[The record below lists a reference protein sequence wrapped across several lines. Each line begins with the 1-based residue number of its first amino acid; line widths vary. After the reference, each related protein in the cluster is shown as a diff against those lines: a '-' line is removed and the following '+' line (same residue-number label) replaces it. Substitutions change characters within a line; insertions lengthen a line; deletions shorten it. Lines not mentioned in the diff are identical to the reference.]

1 MFLAGK
7 RKLVHVLRTLG
18 LTYVIHVTVPLL
30 ARSASRTWILHRV
43 WCAHHKAVVQPTT
56 EILIIT
62 STLDAD
68 RVTHNLAI
76 QLNRAIVSSS
86 LLTTH
91 VYNRAADIC
100 SPRMCMHMEIVED
113 ITRILRVLVEEFE
126 RWRFNFRRAWVRRLK
141 ALWRMRNSLSCSVLH
156 DINLIVG
163 CWHDD
168 GFSYFFFLY
177 FWKILLIRLD

>member
-1 MFLAGK
+1 M
-7 RKLVHVLRTLG
+7 
-18 LTYVIHVTVPLL
+18 
-30 ARSASRTWILHRV
+30 
-43 WCAHHKAVVQPTT
+43 
-56 EILIIT
+56 
-62 STLDAD
+62 
-68 RVTHNLAI
+68 

-141 ALWRMRNSLSCSVLH
+141 ALWRMRNSLKFCSVLH

-168 GFSYFFFLY
+168 GFSYFFLFVFLKNA
-177 FWKILLIRLD
+177 FDEIRLTKTTSFLAIHETKEILKILCSQSTNCHECWQGKVSVH

>member
-1 MFLAGK
+1 MESVYQLLYRSLRVPR
-7 RKLVHVLRTLG
+7 RKKETRTRASYTRLDIRDPRDCAVARKICKS
-18 LTYVIHVTVPLL
+18 YVNI
-30 ARSASRTWILHRV
+30 ASRLM
-43 WCAHHKAVVQPTT
+43 CASQSGRSTT

-68 RVTHNLAI
+68 RVTHNLAM

-91 VYNRAADIC
+91 VYNGAADIC

-126 RWRFNFRRAWVRRLK
+126 RWRFNFRRA
-141 ALWRMRNSLSCSVLH
+141 
-156 DINLIVG
+156 
-163 CWHDD
+163 
-168 GFSYFFFLY
+168 
-177 FWKILLIRLD
+177 